1 MANLSNELVQYR
13 GLFLFILVLGI
24 GGTFQYGFNIS
35 VMNAHS
41 PFMKAFINQTWIR
54 RYATPIPPE
63 TLTLIWSFVV
73 SVFSIGGLIGSTASG
88 YFIGKFGKKKCLLY
102 NCLLPLASA
111 LLVGL
116 SRTVNSIEMIMV
128 GRFLCGFYSG
138 LGINVHAQFAGDI
151 APRKLRGFINATG
164 PLFVTL
170 GKLFGQIVGLRE
182 LLGAEEMWPYLMSAS
197 AIPALIQ
204 LATLPFFP
212 ESPRYLLI
220 DKSDKDGCL
229 KAMKKYWGN
238 HNYQAE
244 IDNMLSEKEIC
255 RTTKTMNVLELVRD
269 RSMRWQ
275 LYVVICISLALQLSG
290 INAIYYY
297 ANSVFVTAGLP
308 VEQIPYMSLGM
319 GSCEVLSSMLCTIL
333 IERCGRKTLLL
344 GSYGLMGVMLALL
357 TVTLS
362 LQGWYS
368 WIPYCS
374 AVLIFLYTLFFGVGP
389 GAVTLSVVI
398 EMCSHSSRPAVFVII
413 SSLNWIGM
421 YVIGV
426 AFPYVVASLNQFCFL
441 IFLTCI
447 LVSGIFLFVFL
458 PETKGKS
465 LQQITEEFNRFN
477 FREKNSKD
485 TAEISEKIETSV

>member
-1 MANLSNELVQYR
+1 MAGVLSDLAQHWK
-13 GLFLFILVLGI
+13 ILPLIIVLGI
-24 GGTFQYGFNIS
+24 GSGLPLGYQIS
-35 VMNAHS
+35 VTS
-41 PFMKAFINQTWIR
+41 SSSVFVKEFINQTWIR
-54 RYATPIPPE
+54 RYGTFVTEE
-63 TLTLIWSFVV
+63 TVTLLWSTAV
-73 SVFSIGGLIGSTASG
+73 SIYSIGGLLGSLLSG
-88 YFIGKFGKKKCLLY
+88 YLLGRYGKKRCQILS
-102 NCLLPLASA
+102 N
-111 LLVGL
+111 LVGITAAMFL
-116 SRTVNSIEMIMV
+116 GLCKVAGSHEMILI
-128 GRFLCGFYSG
+128 GRFLYGFTIG
-138 LGINVHAQFAGDI
+138 LSMNIYVQYLGEI
-151 APRKLRGFINATG
+151 APRNLRGFINTTAPVFMTS
-164 PLFVTL
+164 
-170 GKLFGQIVGLRE
+170 GKLWGQIVGLRE
-182 LLGAEEMWPYLMSAS
+182 TLGTEALWPLMLSLSGFTKVLQLAIMPFYPETPPYL
-197 AIPALIQ
+197 
-204 LATLPFFP
+204 
-212 ESPRYLLI
+212 LLVKK
-220 DKSDKDGCL
+220 DKERCV